1 MSIVNCGKRRDCT
14 GIALIASLIIGIL
27 AAFLQITA
35 VITLTPIFSIV
46 ALGIAIVYL
55 AVTLI
60 ATSLSQG
67 IADCNGCCAPLSAV
81 LLGILGTILFA
92 VILLAITFAATSV
105 IGAIVVGALFFSF
118 SLMITS
124 TACLAKCFASCGN

>member
-1 MSIVNCGKRRDCT
+1 MPFLNCENRRDCT
-14 GIALIASLIIGIL
+14 GIAFVVSLIIGVI

-46 ALGIAIVYL
+46 AFGVAAIYL

-60 ATSLSQG
+60 ASALTQRAS
-67 IADCNGCCAPLSAV
+67 ACNNCCIPLFAV
-81 LLGILGTILFA
+81 LVGILGTILTS

-105 IGAIVVGALFFSF
+105 IGAIIVGALFFFF
-118 SLMITS
+118 SLMIIS
-124 TACLAKCFASCGN
+124 VACLIRCFLNCGN

>member
-14 GIALIASLIIGIL
+14 GIAFIASLIIGII

-35 VITLTPIFSIV
+35 VITLTPVFSIV

-55 AVTLI
+55 AVTLLT
-60 ATSLSQG
+60 TSLSGG
-67 IADCNGCCAPLSAV
+67 IAECNGCCASLSAV
-81 LLGILGTILFA
+81 LIGILGTILTA

-105 IGAIVVGALFFSF
+105 IGAIVVGALFFFF
-118 SLMITS
+118 SLLITA
-124 TACLAKCFASCGN
+124 TTCLAKCFASCGN

>member
-1 MSIVNCGKRRDCT
+1 MSIVNCEKKRDCT

-67 IADCNGCCAPLSAV
+67 IAECNGCCVPLSAV

-92 VILLAITFAATSV
+92 VILLAITFAATSI
-105 IGAIVVGALFFSF
+105 IGAIVVGVLFFFF
-118 SLMITS
+118 SLMITT

>member
-1 MSIVNCGKRRDCT
+1 MSIVNCGNRRDCT
-14 GIALIASLIIGIL
+14 GIALIVSLIIGIV

-35 VITLTPIFSIV
+35 VITLTPIFFI
-46 ALGIAIVYL
+46 ATLAIAIIYL
-55 AVTLI
+55 AVILI
-60 ATSLSQG
+60 ATSLSQR
-67 IADCNGCCAPLSAV
+67 ISYNGCCAPLSVV
-81 LLGILGTILFA
+81 LLGILGTILFS

-118 SLMITS
+118 SLLITA